1 MALWMRC
8 NLQIGARSHTLDIL
22 SLFLHQPYLYVWH
35 CVKSTFFPHILPF
48 NITRWGRSDKA
59 ICLSRVLCY
68 SLWSTIS
75 NDNRP
80 TITIYGDRKTAALLD
95 SKCHDINRPTHR
107 MTKSMQKLSV
117 KTRQLWFQLYL
128 FDEWTQINCWKRCLL
143 SRFQNHGTSSCH
155 GRGHFVDGK
164 EKREIPLHSNN
175 KPSIVSSVITSI
187 FYRLHLWR
195 GFYFHC
201 RLPVFL
207 SMDRMILKGM
217 RRF

>member
-1 MALWMRC
+1 M
-8 NLQIGARSHTLDIL
+8 S
-22 SLFLHQPYLYVWH
+22 V
-35 CVKSTFFPHILPF
+35 
-48 NITRWGRSDKA
+48 
-59 ICLSRVLCY
+59 RVLCY

-75 NDNRP
+75 NGNRP

-95 SKCHDINRPTHR
+95 SKCHGINRPTHR

-143 SRFQNHGTSSCH
+143 SRFQNHGTSGCH
-155 GRGHFVDGK
+155 GWCHFVDGE

-175 KPSIVSSVITSI
+175 KLPIVPSIA
-187 FYRLHLWR
+187 HLWR
-195 GFYFHC
+195 SFYFHC